1 MIKAL
6 LVGIVLSGIVASSA
20 QAASSI
26 SAARAVVSA
35 DAKAILDARKGY
47 NAALASRDS
56 AAIAKYWQRDKCES
70 IWANGVLTV
79 GRDNIVA
86 RYAKAFDNRDFIWG
100 IRTPHRVDVATDGRS
115 YAAEV
120 GTWKWKMRSSGHV
133 VTYEGRYLA
142 MWHRVDETWRLQSDL
157 YVETACTGGGAC

>member
-6 LVGIVLSGIVASSA
+6 LVGILLSGIVASPAHS
-20 QAASSI
+20 ASSI
-26 SAARAVVSA
+26 SAAKSVVSA
-35 DAKAILDARKGY
+35 DEQAIRDARKAY

-56 AAIAKYWQRDKCES
+56 AAIVKYWQRDNCES

-86 RYAKAFDNRDFIWG
+86 RYTKAFDNREFIWG

-142 MWHRVDETWRLQSDL
+142 MWHRVDDTWRLQSDL
-157 YVETACTGGGAC
+157 YVETACTAGRAC